1 MDTKNI
7 MLKIT
12 GKQFASGDEDRIE
25 FITAGTISTE
35 GKTAYISYEETPIS
49 GMEGCT
55 TVLTIDGGKVKLSR
69 SGDPLAIDTVM
80 EFEKGKRFYGYYDT
94 PYGPLS
100 MELLTSKVDVRS
112 DGPGKGRLSIDYEIS
127 LKGLMETRKV
137 LDIEYHEA

>member
-1 MDTKNI
+1 

-55 TVLTIDGGKVKLSR
+55 TNLTVSNGKVTMSR
-69 SGDPLAIDTVM
+69 TGDSLDETVM
-80 EFEKGKRFYGYYDT
+80 EFEMVDRYIYDE
-94 PYGPLS
+94 S
-100 MELLTSKVDVRS
+100 RCIRECEDSLLCATARWTK
-112 DGPGKGRLSIDYEIS
+112 LNI
-127 LKGLMETRKV
+127 
-137 LDIEYHEA
+137 A

>member
-1 MDTKNI
+1 

-55 TVLTIDGGKVKLSR
+55 TNLTVSNGKVTMSR
-69 SGDPLAIDTVM
+69 SGDSLDETVM
-80 EFEKGKRFYGYYDT
+80 EFEKGRRYRGLYAT
-94 PYGPLS
+94 PYGNIA
-100 MELLTSKVDVRS
+100 MELLTNDV
-112 DGPGKGRLSIDYEIS
+112 KGDILSLLEEKTGSLSIDYDIS
-127 LKGLMETRKV
+127 LKGIAQSRNT
-137 LDIEYHEA
+137 LDIEILGEVQ